1 MKMPLKK
8 MFTSTSPRNSSSLD
22 SDHDAYYSKQNPDN
36 FPVKEQEIYN
46 IDLEENN
53 VSSRSSTST
62 SPSARDDSF
71 AVPDGKDENTRLR
84 KDLKARHISMIAIG
98 GSLGTGLLIGT
109 GTALMTG
116 GPVAMLIAYAFV
128 GLLVFY
134 TMACLGEM
142 ASYIPLDG
150 FTSYASRYVDPALG
164 FAIGYTYLFKYFI
177 LPPTNLL
184 LLLWS
189 FNIGSAETVLT
200 LVCGLLY
207 SWLLLSLS
215 MSSV

>member
-109 GTALMTG
+109 GTALLTG

-142 ASYIPLDG
+142 ASYIHWMVLQVMPHV
-150 FTSYASRYVDPALG
+150 TW
-164 FAIGYTYLFKYFI
+164 I
-177 LPPTNLL
+177 LH
-184 LLLWS
+184 
-189 FNIGSAETVLT
+189 
-200 LVCGLLY
+200 
-207 SWLLLSLS
+207 
-215 MSSV
+215 